1 MRAGNIPGIHGGE
14 QVEVRGL
21 RAAFYW
27 MVCWVAMAAAAMPA
41 FGQSATTG
49 ALEGSVRDA
58 GGAAVAGAAVT
69 ATSASTGQEHRA
81 ESDAAGMYRFS
92 LLTPGAYTV
101 TFKAAGFQTA
111 RMESITVN
119 VSEVPVLDARLEAG
133 DPAQTAPCV
142 CTLASAG
149 PSTGTLVDQKT
160 ITAVPLNTRNFTQ
173 VLSMSSGSAASVNNA
188 GTLGRGSSNVNV
200 NGNLTSGSYTIDG
213 AYSPSTVPNPDS
225 ISEFKIQTSQYD
237 AGFGAMTP
245 STNLVTRAGQNEI
258 HGTLWEF
265 LRNDIFNAN
274 TFFRNRTGQP
284 KPNLKQNQFGAA
296 LGGAMRQNKWFLF
309 GSFQGTRQVNG
320 LDPTSTANLILPAL
334 GNDRS
339 AATLAAQFCPDA
351 HPADASRYRTFAG
364 GKQLDCANR
373 ATATTAPINPVALR
387 ILQAKGPDGSFLIPS
402 PQTIISSGAN
412 AGLGFS
418 SYSMPSTYDE
428 NHWIAN
434 SDYVLN
440 AANTLSARLFTAT
453 VDQLRT
459 FGSPGGYPGAPIVP
473 GWGAPQALTAT
484 DIATSGRLT
493 TTFSANVV
501 NEASM
506 AFTRNNTDA
515 VGVGMP
521 QAADFGMTAVDPLF
535 PHPPE
540 LTVLGP
546 QGTFRLFGT
555 NPNDNNFKT
564 VTYSWADN
572 LSWVR
577 GSQRLRIGGF
587 FLNQFNGRADTGGA
601 RGRIS
606 FQTFADFLVGLNAA
620 DNASPA
626 GRSNIQTVQAS
637 EGIGPFGEVEY
648 RYRRY
653 YGAAYVQDDIKLS
666 NRFTLNL
673 GVRWEYIGPS
683 LDTAGTVGNFLPEL
697 LGDGEIPPAGGT
709 LKGYTVASNYDPNMV
724 NPYTGQPFG
733 PPPDGV
739 LVRDSKS
746 FYRNGAPKDAFAPRA
761 GFSWQPFGSTG
772 WLVVGGGYG
781 WFYQAPPFAGNAT
794 SAPLFT
800 APPFAQSFTNTDA
813 SNNASSFAKPFPVT
827 TLGFVPRTVDSQLSD
842 RVAGPVYR
850 LPRLQQWNFTTKM
863 KFGATSVDLGYV
875 ASYGDRLL
883 MAHGLNQPVLAS
895 AANPV
900 NCGYDGDSAH
910 CITTNTSRN
919 AKQRVPV
926 LGETPTALLASRF
939 IGESTYH
946 SLQATFRARLAD
958 RLSFQS
964 AYTLSKAL
972 NNTDLNN
979 DQTRLDLAWGRA
991 SFDRTHRLITN
1002 FSYELPLPVGGAGLR
1017 RILFEGWAA
1026 SGIVILQSG
1035 LPMTLTDPNGGGV
1048 YGRAGTSTV
1057 TMCPQAT
1064 YSDLRTPGSTVER
1077 LNGWINTGAICAAPA
1092 VGVDGSTGYGNAG
1105 NAILN
1110 GPSQV
1115 NTDFSLGKRT
1125 RVGGI
1130 REDAELAFRVEFY
1143 NALNMAQ
1150 FSNPGTTLGTAS
1162 FGVITGTSV
1171 APRLIQFGI
1180 KYLF

>member
-1 MRAGNIPGIHGGE
+1 
-14 QVEVRGL
+14 VESFRCYFC
-21 RAAFYW
+21 R
-27 MVCWVAMAAAAMPA
+27 VALFVLLAIGVSAA

-49 ALEGSVRDA
+49 ALEGSIRDA
-58 GGAAVAGAAVT
+58 ASAAVAGARVT
-69 ATSASTGQEHRA
+69 AFSPSTGQSHHA
-81 ESDAAGMYRFS
+81 ESDASGNYRFS
-92 LLTPGAYTV
+92 LLAPGPYQV
-101 TFKAAGFQTA
+101 TFHAAGFKTA
-111 RMESITVN
+111 QMEGVTIN
-119 VSEVPVLDARLEAG
+119 VSEIPILDASLEAG
-133 DPAQTAPCV
+133 EPSQTAPCR
-142 CTLASAG
+142 CTLSIAA

-188 GTLGRGSSNVNV
+188 GTLGRGSSSVNV

-213 AYSPSTVPNPDS
+213 AYSPSTVPNPDT

-237 AGFGAMTP
+237 SGFGAMVP
-245 STNLVTRAGQNEI
+245 STNLVTRAGQNDI
-258 HGTLWEF
+258 HGNLWEF

-274 TFFRNRTGQP
+274 TFFRNATGQP
-284 KPNLKQNQFGAA
+284 KPNLKQNQFGAT
-296 LGGAMRQNKWFLF
+296 LGGAIRQNKWFVF
-309 GSFQGTRQVNG
+309 GSYQGTRQVNG

-339 AATLAAQFCPDA
+339 AATLAAQFCPDS
-351 HPADASRYRTFAG
+351 HPGDAERYRTFAG

-373 ATATTAPINPVALR
+373 STATTAPINPVALR
-387 ILQAKGPDGSFLIPS
+387 LLQAKGPDGSYLIPS

-434 SDYVLN
+434 SDYVVN

-459 FGSPGGYPGAPIVP
+459 FGSPGGYPGAPVVP

-484 DIATSGRLT
+484 DVSTSGRLT
-493 TTFSANVV
+493 TTLSANVV
-501 NEASM
+501 NEATM

-521 QAADFGMTAVDPLF
+521 QASDFGITAVDPLF

-555 NPNDNNFKT
+555 NPNDNHFKT

-577 GSQRLRIGGF
+577 GRQRLRMGGF

-606 FQTFADFLVGLNAA
+606 FQTFADFLVGLNAGE
-620 DNASPA
+620 NASPA

-653 YGAAYVQDDIKLS
+653 YGAAYVQDDIKIS

-673 GVRWEYIGPS
+673 GLRWEYIGPS

-697 LGDGEIPPAGGT
+697 LGKHAIPPAEGT
-709 LKGYTVASNYDPNMV
+709 LAGYTVASNYNPNMV

-746 FYRNGAPKDAFAPRA
+746 FYQNGAPKDAFAPRA
-761 GFSWQPFGSTG
+761 GFAWQPMGSSG
-772 WLVVGGGYG
+772 WLVIGGGYG
-781 WFYQAPPFAGNAT
+781 WFYQAPPFSGNAG

-813 SNNASSFAKPFPVT
+813 SNGTSSFAQPFPVT
-827 TLGFVPRTVDSQLSD
+827 TLGFVPRTLTSQLSD
-842 RVAGPVYR
+842 RVAGPIYR
-850 LPRLQQWNFTTKM
+850 LPRLQQWNFTTKLQL
-863 KFGATSVDLGYV
+863 GATSIDLGYV
-875 ASYGDRLL
+875 GSKGDRLL
-883 MAHGLNQPVLAS
+883 MAYGLNQPVLAS
-895 AANPV
+895 ETNPV
-900 NCGYDGDSAH
+900 NCGYDGNPAH
-910 CITTNTSRN
+910 CITTNTSKN

-939 IGESTYH
+939 EGESTYH
-946 SLQATFRARLAD
+946 SLQATFRARIAD

-972 NNTDLNN
+972 NNTELNN
-979 DQTRLDLAWGRA
+979 DQTRLDLAGGRA
-991 SFDRTHRLITN
+991 SFDRTHRLISN
-1002 FSYELPLPVGGAGLR
+1002 FNYELPLPVGGSRLQ
-1017 RILFEGWAA
+1017 RILFEGWSTA
-1026 SGIVILQSG
+1026 GIVIVQSG
-1035 LPMTLTDPNGGGV
+1035 LPMTLTDPNGGAV
-1048 YGRAGTSTV
+1048 YGRAGSSTI

-1064 YSDLRTPGSTVER
+1064 YADLRTPGGIHDR
-1077 LNGWINTGAICAAPA
+1077 LGNWINSAAICGAPI
-1092 VGVDGSTGYGNAG
+1092 VGIDGSTGYGNAG

-1110 GPSQV
+1110 GPGQV
-1115 NTDFSLGKRT
+1115 NTDFSIGKRT
-1125 RVGGI
+1125 RVGGL

-1150 FSNPGTTLGTAS
+1150 FSNPGTTLGTAN